1 VRHVGALLIFVLC
14 GGAPAIAQDA
24 ANLPLV
30 GVLRINTPDTVEP
43 MATQFRA
50 ALAALGRVD
59 GRTIRLDYRLAE
71 GHVER
76 FPELAH
82 ALVAENARIIVALGD
97 PAVRAAQQ
105 ATRSIPIVALAD
117 DLVASGLIDS
127 LARPGGN
134 TTGVSILATELDAK
148 KLEVLKRIVP
158 AARRFGLLSDPA
170 NTVPARLGAIADRA
184 RTLGVEV
191 QTVEVRGAGDIAPS
205 FAAFRAGGAEA
216 IDILASPLLN
226 ALRKELGRLSLD
238 YRLPAI
244 CQFREAVEAGCLA
257 SYGVRLSDAL
267 AMTAALT
274 NKMLKGAQPGDT
286 PAEQPTK
293 FELVISQSAA
303 RSIGIEIP
311 AAILDGADEVIE

>member
-1 VRHVGALLIFVLC
+1 MKFIAALLVVALSA
-14 GGAPAIAQDA
+14 GAPAAAQDA

-59 GRTIRLDYRLAE
+59 GRTIRLEYRLAE

-76 FPELAH
+76 FPELAQ
-82 ALVAENARIIVALGD
+82 ALVAENAKVIVALGD

-117 DLVASGLIDS
+117 DLVASGLISS

-148 KLEVLKRIVP
+148 KLEVLKQIVP

-170 NTVPARLGAIADRA
+170 NTVPARLRAIADRA

-191 QTVEVRGAGDIAPS
+191 QTVEVRGAGDIAPA
-205 FAAFRAGGAEA
+205 FASFRAGGAEGV
-216 IDILASPLLN
+216 DILASPLLN
-226 ALRKELGRLSLD
+226 GLRKELGRLSLD

-274 NKMLKGAQPGDT
+274 DKMLKGARSGDT